1 MNSYIIRFGYQGDDG
16 YVVSD
21 TKPIEAVS
29 EHHAVYKFTDQF
41 ESYEGIKP
49 NIISVT
55 LIKK

>member
-1 MNSYIIRFGYQGDDG
+1 MNSYIIRFGYHDDGG
-16 YVVSD
+16 YVVFN

-29 EHHAVYKFTDQF
+29 EEHAVYKFTDQF

>member
-1 MNSYIIRFGYQGDDG
+1 MNSYIIRFGYHDDDG
-16 YVVSD
+16 YVVSN

-55 LIKK
+55 LIK

>member
-1 MNSYIIRFGYQGDDG
+1 MNSYIIKFGFHGDDG
-16 YVVSD
+16 YEVCWS
-21 TKPIEAVS
+21 KPIEAVS

-41 ESYEGIKP
+41 EGIKP